1 VREIGISFWPSS
13 LPTFSTSSNHLS
25 LLPILCLQHFQPPI
39 PQLLTNHQS
48 LISTSSISQNLLL
61 VLKFFHSL
69 AFSIESLEEI
79 MSKSQLNPEEILQ
92 GFKNV
97 EEKFGLIGRRSNLAT
112 TFFKGEK
119 KEQNAFDLSYLSN
132 HDLTSNLFQRYNDL
146 HFKLDEILKVGWEK
160 ALEFGRDR
168 EDGMRLSVRKDI
180 EGKWDE
186 LQRITKA
193 ISFGIRTK

>member
-1 VREIGISFWPSS
+1 
-13 LPTFSTSSNHLS
+13 
-25 LLPILCLQHFQPPI
+25 
-39 PQLLTNHQS
+39 
-48 LISTSSISQNLLL
+48 
-61 VLKFFHSL
+61 
-69 AFSIESLEEI
+69 